1 MMCSSLQFLLAV
13 AVGVL
18 LCALASAKHHD
29 HDRDSSKL
37 DWLVGTWNLCNGRQS
52 RLVNTVDIDLRANNN
67 SPQCSDYWQMH
78 ISSLDDDPDT
88 FVNFKLEAP
97 FDAPCEPFGIPSSA
111 CSSEGTTWLN
121 MTFIGTL
128 SLNPRMQSSINFL
141 GKRSAYKDATSGDF
155 VPITTTLDGEL
166 TSLVVDVT
174 SQTEIYVDWLA
185 SGRRLS
191 YNDEGVSQQHD
202 ILSVRSW
209 LMVKDLKY
217 CDTCTTA
224 AASKS
229 SKNRT

>member
-1 MMCSSLQFLLAV
+1 MSSSLHFLLAV

-29 HDRDSSKL
+29 HDSSKL
-37 DWLVGTWNLCNGRQS
+37 DWFGGTWNLCNGRQS
-52 RLVNTVDIDLRANNN
+52 RLVNTVDSRIVAHNN

-97 FDAPCEPFGIPSSA
+97 FDAPWELFGIPSSA
-111 CSSEGTTWLN
+111 CENDSTWLN

-128 SLNPRMQSSINFL
+128 SLNPRSQSSINFL
-141 GKRSAYKDATSGDF
+141 GKRSAYKDAISGEW

-174 SQTEIYVDWLA
+174 NQKEIYVDWLA
-185 SGRRLS
+185 SGRRWS
-191 YNDEGVSQQHD
+191 YNDEEVSQQHD

-209 LMVKDLKY
+209 MMVKDLKY
-217 CDTCTTA
+217 CDTCSTTSTE
-224 AASKS
+224 SKS

>member
-1 MMCSSLQFLLAV
+1 MMSSSLKFLLAV

-18 LCALASAKHHD
+18 LCALASAKH

-52 RLVNTVDIDLRANNN
+52 RHVNTVDIGLKANNN

-78 ISSLDDDPDT
+78 ISSLDDDPET

-141 GKRSAYKDATSGDF
+141 GKRSAYKDAISGDF

-191 YNDEGVSQQHD
+191 YNDEGDAQQHD

-217 CDTCTTA
+217 CDTCSTST
-224 AASKS
+224 ASKS
-229 SKNRT
+229 SKNNRT

>member
-1 MMCSSLQFLLAV
+1 MMMTPSLHFLLAV

-18 LCALASAKHHD
+18 LCALASAR

-52 RLVNTVDIDLRANNN
+52 RLVNTVDSRIVANNN

-78 ISSLDDDPDT
+78 ISSLDEDRDT

-97 FDAPCEPFGIPSSA
+97 FDAPCESFGIPQSA
-111 CSSEGTTWLN
+111 CNSEGTTWLN

-141 GKRSAYKDATSGDF
+141 GKRSAYKDAISGEY

-174 SQTEIYVDWLA
+174 NRKEIYVDWLA

-191 YNDEGVSQQHD
+191 YNDEGVGQQHD

-209 LMVKDLKY
+209 MMVKDLKY
-217 CDTCTTA
+217 CDTCSTA
-224 AASKS
+224 ASTKS

>member
-1 MMCSSLQFLLAV
+1 MCSSLQFLLAV

-224 AASKS
+224 ASKS
-229 SKNRT
+229 SKNNRT